1 MRRDSKR
8 VFRRVRNWV
17 VSDNRIVIENVSDTS
32 SFVKWPEAIFLGCE
46 AAIGDLVRF
55 LERGGDYITI

>member
-1 MRRDSKR
+1 M
-8 VFRRVRNWV
+8 